1 MALTCV
7 EAVTAVNRTIVRGF
21 EGYHGLFAAFCAGCG
36 EHFALRTFGLLDAHA
51 LFASLTASGA
61 TTGFVGKAFFS
72 VKFLLGSGEYEFL
85 ATLAA
90 G

>member
-7 EAVTAVNRTIVRGF
+7 EAVAAVYRTIVRGF

-36 EHFALRTFGLLDAHA
+36 EHFALRTLGLDAHA
-51 LFASLTASGA
+51 LFASLTAGRA
-61 TTGFVGKAFFS
+61 TTGLVGEAFLS
-72 VKFLLGSGEYEFL
+72 IKFLLGSSEYEFL
-85 ATLAA
+85 AALAA